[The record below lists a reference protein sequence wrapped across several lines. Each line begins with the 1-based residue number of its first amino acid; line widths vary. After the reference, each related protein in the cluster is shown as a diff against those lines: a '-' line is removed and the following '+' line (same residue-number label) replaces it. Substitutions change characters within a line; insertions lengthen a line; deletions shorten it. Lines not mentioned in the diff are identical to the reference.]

1 MASVKK
7 NYLYHFL
14 SQLLTILLPVVT
26 TPYVTR
32 VLGSENL
39 GFFHYAQSIVNY
51 FILFGCI
58 GLNDYSQREIAAC
71 KGDRRGQSVVFF
83 EVLLVR
89 LVTISLSGALY
100 WVTIVRTA
108 PEPLL
113 YSIFGLEL
121 LAALLDVSWFFQGN
135 ENFKSQ
141 TLRTIATRL
150 LGLVCIFL
158 FVKTESDLYLYILC
172 CSGAILAGNLTL
184 WGFLRKNLDRVSPRQ
199 LRPLRHVR
207 GALTMFLPQIAI
219 NVYTQLDKTMIGILT
234 EYDYDQVSFYSQAEK
249 IVKLAMTVVTSLGS
263 IMLSRMTIVL
273 TQGNIETV
281 KAYIHKSLRFVY
293 LLAWPISVGLAVIA
307 GDLVPWFFGE
317 GYDGVTPCMIA
328 LSPLVLIIGVG
339 CVFGRHYL
347 VPARKM
353 KAFTATV
360 VLGMAVNV
368 VFNLLL
374 IPSYGAMG
382 AVAATLLAESAVT
395 LSQYLCLRRL
405 FPPSMFLTGVK
416 NMIAALVMGGG
427 VHLLTVRLPPTVWAT
442 ALEVVAGAGVYF
454 GVLALVRDEFF
465 LSNLKSLGR
474 KGGKGE
480 RNHENL

>member
-7 NYLYHFL
+7 NYLYNMI

-32 VLGSENL
+32 VLGNENL
-39 GFFHYAQSIVNY
+39 GFFNYAQSIVNY
-51 FILFGCI
+51 FLLFGCI

-71 KGDRRGQSVVFF
+71 KGDRTGQSVVFF

-89 LVTISLSGALY
+89 LVTVSLSGVIY
-100 WVTIVRTA
+100 WATIVRTA
-108 PEPLL
+108 DYPLY
-113 YSIFGLEL
+113 YSLFGLEL
-121 LAALLDVSWFFQGN
+121 LAALLDVSWFLQGN
-135 ENFKSQ
+135 ENFQSQ
-141 TLRTIATRL
+141 TLRVIATRL
-150 LGLVCIFL
+150 LGLACIFL
-158 FVKTESDLYLYILC
+158 FVRTEADLYRYILC
-172 CSGAILAGNLTL
+172 CSGAILAGNLLL
-184 WGFLRKNLDRVSPRQ
+184 WCFLKKELDRVSLRK
-199 LRPLRHVR
+199 LRPLRHVG

-234 EYDYDQVSFYSQAEK
+234 NHDYDQVGYYSQAEK

-263 IMLSRMTIVL
+263 IMLSRVTIIL
-273 TQGNIETV
+273 SRGSMETV
-281 KAYIHKSLRFVY
+281 KEYLHNSLRFVY

-368 VFNLLL
+368 ALNLLL
-374 IPSYGAMG
+374 IPHYGAMG
-382 AVAATLLAESAVT
+382 AVAATLLAEAAVT
-395 LSQYLCLRRL
+395 ISQYRCLRRL
-405 FPPSMFLTGVK
+405 FPPTVFLTGGK
-416 NMIAALVMGGG
+416 NMIAALVMGCG
-427 VHLLTVRLPPTVWAT
+427 VCILAEQLPPTVWAT
-442 ALEVVAGAGVYF
+442 ALEVTAGASIYF
-454 GVLALVRDEFF
+454 GALALMKDSFF
-465 LSNLKSLGR
+465 LTHVRALGR
-474 KGGKGE
+474 KG
-480 RNHENL
+480 